1 MKNLGLFAAVAVF
14 AIGIGSAQADE
25 CSGHSHDS
33 DTAIGAVGGAA
44 IGGLASQSIGGA
56 VIGGV
61 VGGLAG
67 NAIGRAND
75 CDHPAAHERRRD
87 AYEAGRD
94 DQASIDADRARADQR
109 RAYESGRDDQAE
121 HDASRPYP

>member
-1 MKNLGLFAAVAVF
+1 MKHLGLYAAAAVF

-25 CSGHSHDS
+25 CSGHSHDT
-33 DTAIGAVGGAA
+33 DTAVGAVGGAA
-44 IGGLASQSIGGA
+44 IGGLASHSIGGA

-75 CDHPAAHERRRD
+75 CDHPVRESRRD

-94 DQASIDADRARADQR
+94 DQANVDADRARDDQHQ
-109 RAYESGRDDQAE
+109 AYEAGRDDQAYRDE
-121 HDASRPYP
+121 DRPYR